1 MRKFGEYVIILI
13 IGGLSYGTLELIWRQ
28 HTHWSMILAGGICF
42 LSMYV
47 IFNGNPDMNFLLR
60 AITGSLIITSVELIF
75 GCIFN
80 IWLKM
85 DVWDYSRFYFNL
97 WGQICLLYSVLW
109 GILSIPVSVLCIKL
123 KQLFVRFWGEPAH
136 AQ

>member
-1 MRKFGEYVIILI
+1 MRKFGEYAIILI
-13 IGGLSYGTLELIWRQ
+13 AGGLCYGILELIWRQ
-28 HTHWSMILAGGICF
+28 HTHWSMLIAGGICF
-42 LSMYV
+42 LSMYI
-47 IFNGNPDMNFLLR
+47 IFNRNPNMNFLLR
-60 AITGSLIITSVELIF
+60 GITGSLIITSVELVF

-109 GILSIPVSVLCIKL
+109 GILTIPVSILCIKL
-123 KQLFVRFWGEPAH
+123 KQVFVRFWGEPAH